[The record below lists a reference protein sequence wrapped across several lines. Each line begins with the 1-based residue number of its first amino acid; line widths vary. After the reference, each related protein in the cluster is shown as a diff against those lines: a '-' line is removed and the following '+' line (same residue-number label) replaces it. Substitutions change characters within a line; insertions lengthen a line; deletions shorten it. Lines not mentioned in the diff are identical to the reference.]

1 MSTTEHSEGLLTP
14 GRERMVLLILAAV
27 QFTSIVDFVVIMPL
41 GPQLK
46 QLLDLSPSQFGLIVS
61 SYTFA
66 AGLAGLVATMFLDRF
81 ARRAAFLTA
90 FAGFLFGTLF
100 CGLAPNFGTLLAA
113 RFLTGS
119 FGGLLGGIA
128 LVIVS
133 DIIPEKRRGAAI
145 GALMSSFA
153 LASVVGV
160 PIGLM
165 LGLRYGWH
173 VPFLALAGLGV
184 PVWFLAARVLPR
196 LDGHLRHPRDERPF
210 ELLLSTFTHPNHVR
224 AFILT
229 TALMFSSMAVLPYLS
244 PYLVANVGFAESQ
257 LPLNFVT
264 GGVLTLLASPLIGR
278 LSDRFGKLFIY
289 RIIAPA
295 NAVAAI
301 VLTTLPPVH
310 AAVAIAVVGA
320 FMVSNAGRMVPAM
333 ALVTASVEPRRRG
346 GFLGANAAVQHIAAG
361 VGATFGGMIL
371 TQSADGKLIHHYP
384 LVGIIA
390 AVVTLASLWLAGRL
404 RPFGF
409 AHTTSVTE
417 STCAAA
423 GAMDPGE
430 PITALETI

>member
-1 MSTTEHSEGLLTP
+1 MSTAEHSECVLTR

-46 QLLDLSPSQFGLIVS
+46 LLLDLSPLQFGLVVS

-66 AGLAGLVATMFLDRF
+66 AGLAGLVATMLLDRF
-81 ARRAAFLTA
+81 ARRAAFLTV
-90 FAGFLFGTLF
+90 FAGFLLGTLF

-128 LVIVS
+128 MVIVS

-173 VPFLALAGLGV
+173 VPFLCLAGLGV
-184 PVWFLAARVLPR
+184 PVWFLAARALPP
-196 LDGHLRHPRDERPF
+196 LDSHLRHARDESPF
-210 ELLLSTFTHPNHVR
+210 ELLLSTFTHPNHIR

-229 TALMFSSMAVLPYLS
+229 IALMFSSMAVLPYLS

-278 LSDRFGKLFIY
+278 LSDRFGKLFMY

-310 AAVAIAVVGA
+310 AAVAIAAVGA
-320 FMVSNAGRMVPAM
+320 FFVSNAGRMVPAM
-333 ALVTASVEPRRRG
+333 ALITASVEPRRRG

-361 VGATFGGMIL
+361 IGAMFGGMIL
-371 TQSADGKLIHHYP
+371 TQAPGHAIDNYP
-384 LVGIIA
+384 LVGVIA
-390 AVVTLASLWLAGRL
+390 AAVTLASLWLAGRL
-404 RPFGF
+404 RPFG
-409 AHTTSVTE
+409 ARHAISVAE

-423 GAMDPGE
+423 AAIDPGE
-430 PITALETI
+430 PITALETV